1 MEAIQYE
8 AHVNEIEKALDALK
22 LRDRKNIE
30 RKIKNGDC
38 KYDKKIK
45 KFVYIEDEDKQLD
58 QRNRLGFGDEDED
71 DYDDEDAD
79 DQEEQKDGEKKPK
92 GKKPKK
98 EKKKQDKAEDSWDD
112 EDSGEEVIDEKP
124 KDKKVKKESKDED
137 DGWEDEDSG
146 EEVKQNK

>member
-1 MEAIQYE
+1 MKYAKPVNGDKMEDAKYE

-58 QRNRLGFGDEDED
+58 QRNRHGQEDDDED
-71 DYDDEDAD
+71 DYDDEDDD
-79 DQEEQKDGEKKPK
+79 DQEEQKKPK
-92 GKKPKK
+92 DKKPKK
-98 EKKKQDKAEDSWDD
+98 EKKKQDQDEDSWDD
-112 EDSGEEVIDEKP
+112 
-124 KDKKVKKESKDED
+124 
-137 DGWEDEDSG
+137 
-146 EEVKQNK
+146 

>member
-1 MEAIQYE
+1 MENAEGQKKYAKPVNGDQMEAIQYE

-71 DYDDEDAD
+71 D
-79 DQEEQKDGEKKPK
+79 
-92 GKKPKK
+92 
-98 EKKKQDKAEDSWDD
+98 
-112 EDSGEEVIDEKP
+112 
-124 KDKKVKKESKDED
+124 
-137 DGWEDEDSG
+137 
-146 EEVKQNK
+146 